1 MGKEK
6 KPMSRISDQVFA
18 LAEPIAKEQGVELID
33 VKYFQED
40 KRWYLRLII
49 DKRGG
54 INIDHCEALSRAV
67 DPILDEKVEINQAYY
82 LEVQSPGID
91 RPLETQA
98 DFLRY
103 RDHEVELSFYQKQAN
118 GQKKISGI
126 LKDNNPSSL
135 SLEIAGNLEV
145 YPLEEI
151 ANVKRVIRF

>member
-54 INIDHCEALSRAV
+54 INIDHCEALSRAI

>member
-1 MGKEK
+1 
-6 KPMSRISDQVFA
+6 MSRISDQVFA